1 MQTVE
6 MPLRR
11 HAAALDDR
19 RRMPRENI
27 RARGLISARAPG
39 EETDGQMVEVADLT
53 LQGVGFNSPVAFNE
67 GDLHHILVMA
77 GPLRLSSRL
86 KVVSSRPCSDGTFEI
101 GCEFC

>member
-6 MPLRR
+6 MPARR
-11 HAAALDDR
+11 HTALDDR
-19 RRMPRENI
+19 RRMPRESI
-27 RARGLISARAPG
+27 IARGLVSVRAAG
-39 EETDGQMVEVADLT
+39 EETDGHMVSVLDLT

-86 KVVSSRPCSDGTFEI
+86 KVVSSRPCGDGSFEV
-101 GCEFC
+101 GGEFC

>member
-6 MPLRR
+6 MPMRR
-11 HAAALDDR
+11 HAALDDR
-19 RRMPRENI
+19 RRMPRESI
-27 RARGLISARAPG
+27 RARGLVSIRVPG
-39 EETDGQMVEVADLT
+39 EESDGQMVEVADLT

-86 KVVSSRPCSDGTFEI
+86 KVVSSRACDDGTFEI
-101 GCEFC
+101 GAEFC